1 MAGQFAKILGETFF
15 EANIKA
21 EIKYGKD
28 NFEVISSK
36 RIQKPIYMGLGHKEL
51 VELTICTTG
60 KKSTKAPT
68 RPSPSIEITKPRHA
82 LMPRE
87 SQEFASSQI
96 HIPAPASLHTA
107 IKPASLG
114 VRAYCKHK
122 DATQTMRPVY
132 GMRSNQ
138 EGSLEPR
145 SQRIAQQDSIAPEHI
160 DNILAQLQAVKEER
174 KRHDSIGR
182 AIKSPAPGPAIRPQ
196 SSTSTPIYEETKLA
210 AIEEKISG
218 LYDLLQGLNFQTSKA
233 VKKET
238 PDVPQGLY
246 EVRKNLLAIE
256 TPLEVTD
263 QVVGDLKSNLPPSS
277 LLAPDEA
284 WHSTTSWL
292 EHKLRFSPELEFNR
306 TNGPTII
313 TLIGPTG
320 VGKTTTI
327 AKLAASYGLNMKERK
342 TIALF
347 TLDTYRIGAAEQLQQ
362 YAQII
367 DVDMEILYR
376 PEDVETALERH
387 MDKDLIIVDTAGRC
401 QKDTDELSELKSFI
415 AKLPN
420 PSKYLVLSATSKYTD
435 MLDAARCF
443 SKVGFDHLIF
453 TKIDETN
460 TVGPLLGLLYKT
472 GKSLAFI
479 TNGQKVP
486 EDFRRANF
494 DFFNSRI
501 YSNMKSLRK
510 QL

>member
-1 MAGQFAKILGETFF
+1 MAGQFAKILGETIF
-15 EANIKA
+15 EASLIA
-21 EIKYGKD
+21 EKKYGKG

-36 RIQKPIYMGLGHKEL
+36 RIQKSIYMGLGHKEL
-51 VELTICTTG
+51 VELTICTTS
-60 KKSTKAPT
+60 KKSAISTEAPT
-68 RPSPSIEITKPRHA
+68 RPSPSIEITRPRQTN
-82 LMPRE
+82 MPNSLRE
-87 SQEFASSQI
+87 T
-96 HIPAPASLHTA
+96 APNQTHTA

-114 VRAYCKHK
+114 VQAYSKNRN
-122 DATQTMRPVY
+122 ATQTMRPVH
-132 GMRSNQ
+132 GIRSNQ
-138 EGSLEPR
+138 EGTHEPR
-145 SQRIAQQDSIAPEHI
+145 SQRIPQQDSIEPEHI
-160 DNILAQLQAVKEER
+160 NDILAQLQAVKEKR

-182 AIKSPAPGPAIRPQ
+182 AVKPPAPRPETFSQGLANAPA
-196 SSTSTPIYEETKLA
+196 YEETKLA
-210 AIEEKISG
+210 AIEEKISS
-218 LYDLLQGLNFQTSKA
+218 LYDLLQELNQQTSKT
-233 VKKET
+233 VKKEI

-246 EVRKNLLAIE
+246 EVKKNLLAIE
-256 TPLEVTD
+256 TPLEVAD
-263 QVVGDLKSNLPPSS
+263 QVVGDLKSNLPPTS

-292 EHKLRFSPELEFNR
+292 EHKLRFSPELEFSR
-306 TNGPTII
+306 AHGPTII

-342 TIALF
+342 KIALF

-376 PEDVETALERH
+376 PEDVEIALERH

-401 QKDTDELSELKSFI
+401 QKDSDELCELRSFI
-415 AKLPN
+415 DRLPS
-420 PSKYLVLSATSKYTD
+420 PTKYLVLSATSKYTD

-443 SKVGFDHLIF
+443 GKVGFEHLIF
-453 TKIDETN
+453 TKVDETN
-460 TVGPLLGLLYKT
+460 TIGPLLGLLYKT
-472 GKSLAFI
+472 GKSLAFV

-486 EDFRRANF
+486 EDFRRASF

-501 YSNMKSLRK
+501 YSTMKSLRD